1 MPTAHARGHRVLWNS
16 LPDELQLDLAG
27 QALIQAAA
35 IIAGQAEC
43 LASEMEDGALADQG
57 GPDALRLLAAVV
69 RATTQKSSAIRS
81 H

>member
-1 MPTAHARGHRVLWNS
+1 MPTTHARVRWDT
-16 LPDELQLDLAG
+16 LPDDLQLDLAG
-27 QALIQAAA
+27 QALLRAAE

-43 LASEMEDGALADQG
+43 LAGEMEAGTLIDQG

-69 RATTQKSSAIRS
+69 RGTTNEPRDALR